1 MQCFSLWAIVRKW
14 CGEETCYNWHRYY
27 DPSVGRYISA
37 DPIGLN
43 GGINLYG
50 YVQNDPVN
58 WVDPWGLKSTGSILG
73 DIAAGFNGAA
83 SDLKPALKG
92 AANSLADI
100 AVNGPIEAQALL
112 AHAAVGQAGLA
123 AEAFTMAALTNPA
136 TYGKFMDF
144 ASSLSPG
151 TAPVWSY
158 PGALGSVA
166 GDMLIDLWGDFLD
179 WWNEDPCL

>member
-1 MQCFSLWAIVRKW
+1 V
-14 CGEETCYNWHRYY
+14 
-27 DPSVGRYISA
+27 
-37 DPIGLN
+37 LN
-43 GGINLYG
+43 RID
-50 YVQNDPVN
+50 VQNDPVN
-58 WVDPWGLKSTGSILG
+58 WIDPWGLKSTGNPFR
-73 DIAAGFNGAA
+73 DAGRGLA
-83 SDLKPALKG
+83 G
-92 AANSLADI
+92 AANDAGPAIRGALHSVADI

-123 AEAFTMAALTNPA
+123 AEAFTMASLANPVG
-136 TYGKFMDF
+136 YGKFMDF